1 MRAKIGWIASRLV
14 AGLLLVAV
22 GGSTGCM
29 RSLWN
34 GLLDPTQ
41 VGHFGKKTVYRE
53 IRSTLTIHDT
63 PPGIPGSQEPRPED
77 TQVRAEEY
85 RIHPGDR
92 LTVQIYE
99 LFLPGQ
105 FATLSPTV
113 NELGQMYL
121 PEAGWMDDV
130 AGKTER
136 ELQEMVRATLMRD
149 GKLTDPDVYVK
160 AEIRLGRTYK
170 ISGQVG
176 VVGTYAILQPDFRLW
191 DALNMARDVPET
203 IHELYVWRQ
212 ESKDPVVGSDA
223 AAADADNVL
232 PKRVSMAAAAA
243 LGVDATAGAET
254 GTEFLD
260 PTAELMAASSPVGAS
275 SSLPADPLAEG
286 ASPNLGRFVFDEDKK
301 EWVEIA
307 PSPDAT
313 PTGERASPGAMAE
326 GGTFSSVDWA
336 VLADP
341 HRTRII
347 RIDLDRLR
355 ALDFRANI
363 VIRPD
368 DLIWIPIGQVGEF
381 YIIGH
386 VNRPGV
392 YSLTG
397 RKVTL
402 RQAIAA
408 AGGLSALAW
417 PSRCEIIRRVGG
429 SSEQIITVNLDAI
442 FNGEED
448 DRFLQP
454 DDVINVGTNPI
465 APFLATIRS
474 AFRVSYGFGFVYDR
488 NFADI
493 DSFAGQSNPTDR
505 RRAEQRARG
514 LFF

>member
-1 MRAKIGWIASRLV
+1 MRARIGSIASRLV
-14 AGLLLVAV
+14 SGLLLAAV

-29 RSLWN
+29 RSFWN
-34 GLLDPTQ
+34 GLIDPTQ
-41 VGHFGKKTVYRE
+41 IGHFRGKTVYRE

-63 PPGIPGSQEPRPED
+63 PPGIPGSQEPRLED
-77 TQVRAEEY
+77 TQVRVAEY
-85 RIHPGDR
+85 RIHPGDT
-92 LTVQIYE
+92 LQVQIYE
-99 LFLPGQ
+99 LLLPGQ
-105 FATLSPTV
+105 FAPLTTIV
-113 NELGQMYL
+113 DELGRIYL
-121 PEAGWMDDV
+121 PEVQWMENV

-136 ELQEMVRATLMRD
+136 ELQEMVRDKLVRD
-149 GKLTDPDVYVK
+149 EKLVDPDVYVK
-160 AEIRLGRTYK
+160 AVIRLGQTYK
-170 ISGQVG
+170 ISGAVG
-176 VVGTYAILQPDFRLW
+176 IGGTYAILQPNFRLW
-191 DALNMARDVPET
+191 DALIMARDVPES
-203 IHELYVWRQ
+203 IHELYVVRQ
-212 ESKDPVVGSDA
+212 ESKDPVGGSDA
-223 AAADADNVL
+223 AAAHADNVL
-232 PKRVSMAAAAA
+232 PKRVSIAAAAA

-260 PTAELMAASSPVGAS
+260 PTAELMAASAPGGVPST
-275 SSLPADPLAEG
+275 LPADPLAEG
-286 ASPNLGRFVFDEDKK
+286 ASPNLGRFIFDEDKK
-301 EWVEIA
+301 IWVEIEA
-307 PSPDAT
+307 SPGAA
-313 PTGERASPGAMAE
+313 PTGERTSPGAIAE

-336 VLADP
+336 ALADP
-341 HRTRII
+341 HLTRII

-355 ALDFRANI
+355 SLDWRSNI

-368 DLIWIPIGQVGEF
+368 DMIWIPVGNVGFF

-397 RKVTL
+397 QKVTL

-429 SSEQIITVNLDAI
+429 SSEQIIAVNLDAI
-442 FNGEED
+442 FSGQED

-454 DDVINVGTNPI
+454 DDVINVGTNPV

-493 DSFAGQSNPTDR
+493 DSFGGQSNPTDR